1 MALHNRILI
10 GLVLG
15 ALIGVS
21 VNWTLATSTDLSAL
35 RQLPA
40 GVEAVIR
47 NGTEPIGNL
56 WLNALIMVVIP
67 LVVSTLALGV
77 AGLGSLAKVGRIGGI
92 ALLSFLSLTAM
103 AATLGLVM
111 VNTIRP
117 GTGLDPAIQ
126 QGLMET
132 YKSQSEQAMGL
143 AQTGVSIDLLVGI
156 VPRNPV
162 KAMADFNM
170 LAIIFFSLMVGVA
183 LTRLAPDKARPLLA
197 LLESIAQVTI
207 AIIDMVMRVAPYAV
221 FCLIFSV
228 TARFGFDL
236 LVSLASYV
244 LTVIAG
250 LVLFMVVVYPLALI
264 FVARRRPR
272 EFFQKAWIVIV
283 TAFSTSSSNAT
294 LPTTLRVAEEELNV
308 PNEVAGF
315 VVPLGAT
322 MNMNGTALFEGVT
335 VLFVAQVFGIS
346 LPLDQ
351 QIVVIL
357 MSVVVAVGAAGVPG
371 GSIPLLMMVLGMVG
385 APMQGIAIVLGVDRI
400 LDMCRTTVNV
410 TGDLVTATIVNRFAG
425 VKGTTVVEL
434 PRASS

>member
-1 MALHNRILI
+1 MALHNRILL

-15 ALIGVS
+15 ALVGVS
-21 VNWTLATSTDLSAL
+21 LNLTVG
-35 RQLPA
+35 LPP
-40 GVEAVIR
+40 GLETFIR
-47 NGTEPIGNL
+47 NVTEPIGNL

-77 AGLGSLAKVGRIGGI
+77 AGLGSLAKVGRIGGL
-92 ALLSFLSLTAM
+92 ALLTFLSLTAT
-103 AATLGLVM
+103 AATLGLLM

-117 GTGLDPAIQ
+117 GTRLDPAIQ

-132 YKSQSEQAMGL
+132 YRGQSEQAMGL
-143 AQTGVSIDLLVGI
+143 AQTGVSIDLLVNI
-156 VPRNPV
+156 IPRNPV
-162 KAMADFNM
+162 RAAADFNM
-170 LAIIFFSLMVGVA
+170 LAIIFFALMMGVA
-183 LTRLAPDKARPLLA
+183 MTRLAPDKAKPMLA
-197 LLESIAQVTI
+197 LLESLAHITI
-207 AIIDMVMRVAPYAV
+207 AIIEMVMKVAPYAV

-236 LVSLASYV
+236 LLSLANYV

-250 LVLFMVVVYPLALI
+250 LAIFMFVVYPLVLR
-264 FVARRRPR
+264 FVVGLAPR
-272 EFFQKAWIVIV
+272 EFFRKAWIVIV

-294 LPTTLRVAEEELNV
+294 LPTTLRVAEEELKV

-346 LPLDQ
+346 LALDQ
-351 QIVVIL
+351 QIVVVL
-357 MSVVVAVGAAGVPG
+357 MSVIVAVGAAGVPG

-385 APMQGIAIVLGVDRI
+385 APMEGIAIVLGVDRI

-410 TGDLVTATIVNRFAG
+410 TGDLITSTVVNRFAG
-425 VKGTTVVEL
+425 VKGTSIV
-434 PRASS
+434 

>member
-1 MALHNRILI
+1 MPLHTRILL
-10 GLVLG
+10 GLVAG
-15 ALIGVS
+15 AAAGVS
-21 VNWTLATSTDLSAL
+21 ANLTIGASPAL
-35 RQLPA
+35 GSVLRYA
-40 GVEAVIR
+40 
-47 NGTEPIGNL
+47 TEPIGNL

-77 AGLGSLAKVGRIGGI
+77 AGLGSLSRVGRIGGLTLI
-92 ALLSFLSLTAM
+92 TFLALTAM
-103 AATLGLVM
+103 AATLGLLM
-111 VNTIRP
+111 VNWVQP
-117 GTGLDPAIQ
+117 GGGLDPAIQ
-126 QGLMET
+126 RELMEA
-132 YKSQSEQAMGL
+132 YKDQSERAMGL
-143 AQTGVSIDLLVGI
+143 AQSGLNIELFVGV

-170 LAIIFFSLMVGVA
+170 LAVIFFSLAVGVA
-183 LTRLAPDKARPLLA
+183 MTRVAVDKVRPLL
-197 LLESIAQVTI
+197 LVLESIALVTV
-207 AIIDMVMRVAPYAV
+207 AIIEMVMQVAPYAV

-236 LVSLASYV
+236 LFSLASYV

-250 LVLFMVVVYPLALI
+250 LAIFMFAVYPLILSTI
-264 FVARRRPR
+264 ARRRPR
-272 EFFQKAWIVIV
+272 EFFHRAWIVIV

-294 LPTTLRVAEEELNV
+294 LPTTLRVAEKDLAI

-335 VLFVAQVFGIS
+335 VLFVAQVFGVT

-351 QIVVIL
+351 QVVVVL
-357 MSVVVAVGAAGVPG
+357 MSVLVAIGTAGVPS

-385 APMQGIAIVLGVDRI
+385 VPMQGIAIVLGVDRI

-410 TGDLVTATIVNRFAG
+410 TGDLVTAAVVERFAG
-425 VKGTTVVEL
+425 VRQGSI
-434 PRASS
+434 PI